1 MQPTKVWI
9 VNSSGHNFDAA
20 KEFGEEMIPLTA
32 GKVNIFNVE
41 RLIHEFKG
49 KMVNHQKDDWI
60 LLSGNTVL
68 NVLAV
73 TVALAKHREVK
84 LLLYDVI
91 RKEYV
96 PREISYKEF
105 K

>member
-1 MQPTKVWI
+1 MEPSKVWI

-20 KEFGEEMIPLTA
+20 KTYGELIPLSV
-32 GKVNIFNVE
+32 GRVNVFNVE
-41 RLIHEFKG
+41 RLLREFKG
-49 KMVNHQKDDWI
+49 SLKNSSRNDWV

-73 TVALAKHREVK
+73 SIVLAKHGEVK
-84 LLLYDVI
+84 LLIYDVI
-91 RKEYV
+91 KKEYV
-96 PREISYKEF
+96 PRELSFDDF